1 VRDSPGFLQKIS
13 RKYGD
18 VVAFRMGLRSAVLIN
33 SPALIERVVKDRNF
47 VRSTPTREALASF
60 LGRGLL
66 SLEGSPHLRHRR
78 LMQPAF
84 HRERIKRYG
93 EIMARETYATLS
105 RWQDHEPRDLRAEMM
120 RLTFNIVSRSL
131 FDEDGNDTAAQV
143 DRALQ
148 RIQPSVIG
156 VAQVTQ
162 LLPFAIP
169 APYFRATR
177 DAIQSLKDLVLGLVE
192 RRRRDADDRGDLLSM
207 LLSAR
212 DEDGSALSDADVCA
226 ELLTILFAGHETTAH
241 TMTWAWHLLSQRPAL
256 QDALAREV
264 HEQVGARELRYE
276 DLTRLGLADRVVRE
290 TMRLYPAAWWAD
302 RICDQAVEL
311 GGHTIPANTTV
322 VFSVYVTH
330 RDARYFADPERF
342 DPDRFSAERAAQI
355 PEGAYLPF
363 GAGVHMCIGNTFAL
377 QEARMILAAMAQRF
391 QLQALASERVRPQAL
406 VTLGM
411 AAPFPV
417 KLTRRASFLA

>member
-1 VRDSPGFLQKIS
+1 MRDSPGFLQKIS

-18 VVAFRMGLRSAVLIN
+18 VVTFRMGLKPAVLIN
-33 SPALIERVVKDRNF
+33 SPALIDRVIKDRSF
-47 VRSTPTREALASF
+47 VRSPPTRDALASF

-66 SLEGSPHLRHRR
+66 ALEGSVHMRHRR

-84 HRERIKRYG
+84 HRDRIKRYG
-93 EIMARETYATLS
+93 ELMASETYATLD
-105 RWQDHEPRDLRAEMM
+105 RWQDGQSLDLRAEMM

-131 FDEDGNDTAAQV
+131 FNEDGNAAAAQV

-156 VAQVTQ
+156 VARLSQ
-162 LLPFAIP
+162 LLPFSLP
-169 APYFRATR
+169 APYSRATR
-177 DAIQSLKDLVLGLVE
+177 RAIQGLNELVLNLVQ
-192 RRRRDADDRGDLLSM
+192 RRRRTADEGGDLLSM

-212 DEDGSALSDADVCA
+212 DEDGSSLSDEDVCA

-241 TMTWAWHLLSQRPAL
+241 TMTWAWHLLAQRPEL

-264 HEQVGARELRYE
+264 HDQVGDRALCAE
-276 DLTRLGLADRVVRE
+276 DLPQLGLADRVVRE

-302 RICDQAVEL
+302 RVCDQPVEL
-311 GGHTIPANTTV
+311 GGHTIPANTAV

-330 RDARYFADPERF
+330 RDARYFAAPEHF
-342 DPDRFSAERAAQI
+342 DPDRFSKERAAQI

-391 QLQALASERVRPQAL
+391 RVQALASARVRPLPL

-411 AAPFPV
+411 AEPFPV
-417 KLTRRASFLA
+417 KLTRRSPLAS